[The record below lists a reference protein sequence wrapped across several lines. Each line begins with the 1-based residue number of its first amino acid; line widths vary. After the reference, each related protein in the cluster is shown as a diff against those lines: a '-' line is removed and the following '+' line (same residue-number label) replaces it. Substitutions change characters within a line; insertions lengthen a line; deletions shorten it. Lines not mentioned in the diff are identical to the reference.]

1 MPTIQF
7 SQAALDQFEQ
17 WVGTNQRMAAK
28 IMKLL
33 QEVSRTP
40 FEGTGQPE
48 PLKYELSGYWS
59 RRINQ
64 EHRLVYRVEDET
76 VTVISCMFHYD
87 E

>member
-7 SQAALDQFEQ
+7 SETALSQFED
-17 WVGTNQRMAAK
+17 WINTNPRMASK

-33 QEVSRTP
+33 KEITRTP

-59 RRINQ
+59 RRINL
-64 EHRLVYRVEDET
+64 EHRLVYKVEAET
-76 VTVISCMFHYD
+76 ITILSCMYHY
-87 E
+87 EG